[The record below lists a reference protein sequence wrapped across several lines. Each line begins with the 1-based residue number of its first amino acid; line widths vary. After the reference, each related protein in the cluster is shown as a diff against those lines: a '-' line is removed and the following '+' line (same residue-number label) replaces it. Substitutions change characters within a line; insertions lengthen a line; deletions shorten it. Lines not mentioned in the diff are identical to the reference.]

1 MSDTQ
6 RCVIVTGAGGGI
18 GGAAVRQIAARGGV
32 NVTAV
37 DRSAEGLE
45 RLVAKLGDASAV
57 VPVSADVSSSA
68 DVQRLIEHTIGR
80 WGRLDGIYNVAGI
93 PGRPVDI
100 VDLSDDEYDEVMA
113 VNARSVW
120 LGMKYALPH
129 LVKSGAGAIVN
140 TGSYYAVRGGAAFV
154 AYAGSKHA
162 VVGMTKSV
170 ALAYA
175 KHSVR
180 ANVVLP
186 GPTDTRMIEQAFDG
200 LSPQDRDEGE
210 RALLATLPTSRL
222 STPDEVASAG
232 VWALLDAP
240 MHFSGQVLP
249 VDGALS
255 AG

>member
-1 MSDTQ
+1 MSDNR

-18 GGAAVRQIAARGGV
+18 GGAAVEQIAARGDV
-32 NVTAV
+32 SVTAV
-37 DRSAEGLE
+37 DRSTEGLE
-45 RLVAKLGDASAV
+45 RLVDKLSDASAV
-57 VPVSADVSSSA
+57 VTMSADVSSSA
-68 DVQRLIEHTIGR
+68 DVQRMIADTVAQ

-100 VDLSDDEYDEVMA
+100 VELSDDEYDEVMA

-129 LVKSGAGAIVN
+129 LVKTGAGAIVN
-140 TGSYYAVRGGAAFV
+140 TGSYYAIRGGVAFV

-175 KHSVR
+175 KQNVR

-186 GPTDTRMIEQAFDG
+186 GPTDTRMIAQAFDG
-200 LSPQDRDEGE
+200 LSPQDRTEGE
-210 RALLATLPTSRL
+210 RALLATLPTGRL
-222 STPDEVASAG
+222 SSPDEIASAG

-240 MHFSGQVLP
+240 IHFSGQVLP

>member
-1 MSDTQ
+1 MNDT
-6 RCVIVTGAGGGI
+6 RKSVIVTGAGGGI
-18 GGAAVRQIAARGGV
+18 GGAAVKQIAARGDV
-32 NVTAV
+32 NITAV
-37 DRSAEGLE
+37 DRSADGLA
-45 RLVAKLGDASAV
+45 RLAADLGDASGV
-57 VPVSADVSSSA
+57 VTTSADVSSPA
-68 DVQRLIEHTIGR
+68 DVRRVIDETVAR
-80 WGRLDGIYNVAGI
+80 DGRLDGLYNIAGI

-100 VDLSDDEYDEVMA
+100 VERDDDEYDEVMA

-129 LVKSGAGAIVN
+129 LVASGAGAIVN
-140 TGSYYAVRGGAAFV
+140 TGSYYAIRGGVSFV

-175 KHSVR
+175 KQNVR
-180 ANVVLP
+180 ANIVLP
-186 GPTDTRMIEQAFDG
+186 GPTDTEMIAQAFDG
-200 LSPQDRDEGE
+200 LSPEDRSEGE
-210 RALLATLPTSRL
+210 RALLATLPTGRL
-222 STPDEVASAG
+222 SSADEVASAG

-240 MHFSGQVLP
+240 MHFSGHVLP